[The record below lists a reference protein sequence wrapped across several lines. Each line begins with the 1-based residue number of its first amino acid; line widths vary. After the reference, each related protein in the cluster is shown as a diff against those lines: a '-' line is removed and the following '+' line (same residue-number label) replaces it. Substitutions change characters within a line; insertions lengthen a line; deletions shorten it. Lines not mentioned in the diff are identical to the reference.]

1 MPGRSLPSLIRE
13 GIPSMPSNV
22 AIILD
27 LIRREPGLT
36 DSEIR
41 QRTGIDPHQQVN
53 GICNRLAKDGR
64 IRRQRG
70 PRGQWVNLPS
80 DAGRTI
86 RSPDTSMHPT
96 VAARERDALARRS
109 PGYTPPL
116 GPWGAYP
123 MLSDLDPARTLIV
136 LPCSATKEPGGRL
149 AGGASLP
156 EQLSADLASRLLDA
170 RRAVGRRS
178 PRDDIR
184 LMPAMDRYR
193 GSYYQAA
200 GGAIARASA
209 AGARILIISGGYGLV
224 LPTELIADYK
234 TVFRLNWW
242 PSGLLQECL
251 IASARR
257 LGLTSMVAFLSR
269 TTEYAKL
276 VRSTRWEAAGV
287 TRALLVNPASYG
299 ATGTQVT
306 VPRAAGSAFTAF
318 WEKTLQPGWSS
329 PDGLRLAVDVL
340 K

>member
-1 MPGRSLPSLIRE
+1 
-13 GIPSMPSNV
+13 MPSNV

-123 MLSDLDPARTLIV
+123 MLSVRQP
-136 LPCSATKEPGGRL
+136 
-149 AGGASLP
+149 
-156 EQLSADLASRLLDA
+156 
-170 RRAVGRRS
+170 RS
-178 PRDDIR
+178 PVGGSQVAPPF
-184 LMPAMDRYR
+184 LNNYR
-193 GSYYQAA
+193 R
-200 GGAIARASA
+200 IWRVAS
-209 AGARILIISGGYGLV
+209 
-224 LPTELIADYK
+224 
-234 TVFRLNWW
+234 W
-242 PSGLLQECL
+242 
-251 IASARR
+251 
-257 LGLTSMVAFLSR
+257 
-269 TTEYAKL
+269 
-276 VRSTRWEAAGV
+276 
-287 TRALLVNPASYG
+287 TRAARS
-299 ATGTQVT
+299 
-306 VPRAAGSAFTAF
+306 
-318 WEKTLQPGWSS
+318 
-329 PDGLRLAVDVL
+329 VDVRHGMTYV
-340 K
+340 